1 MSNEIIETSVSQDSY
16 DTKKTFADL
25 GVVPELVSVLSAQGI
40 TTAFPIQAM
49 TIHDALAGRDVC
61 GKAKTGSGKTLGFGL
76 PMLQRVAAS
85 ATLERSEGGPARPRG
100 LVLLP
105 TRELAVQTE
114 GRPQGFH
121 HLVHL
126 HSEFPSG

>member
-1 MSNEIIETSVSQDSY
+1 MSSETKESLTSSADSY
-16 DTKKTFADL
+16 ATNKTFADL
-25 GVVPELVSVLSAQGI
+25 GVHADLCAVLESQGI

-49 TIHDALAGRDVC
+49 TIADALAGRDIC

-85 ATLERSEGGPARPRG
+85 EAPMRREGGPARPRG

-105 TRELAVQTE
+105 RNTAR
-114 GRPQGFH
+114 
-121 HLVHL
+121 
-126 HSEFPSG
+126 